1 MRILVTFAVE
11 AEFAPWRRLRNL
23 EESKIGEVTLHKTQ
37 IGRAQV
43 DLVVTGMGME
53 NAGRVAEKVIAAT
66 TPYQFCVSA
75 GFAGGLGDEY
85 SIGDIL
91 VAEAVQQL
99 GKSKTLMCSR
109 NLVHAARSDGAK
121 QVKLFL
127 TSDHVVRTV
136 EEKSRLAPFAGA
148 VEMESFAV
156 ASVTR
161 VHNLSMVAIRVI
173 SDTTDRDMP
182 VRVDTMVD
190 EKGRLSV
197 GGVMRQVVHHP
208 LQLPALIRLGRE
220 SRTAA
225 EALANFLEA
234 FIKKLSFSSH
244 GWPPP
249 ELQEVAA
256 Q

>member
-1 MRILVTFAVE
+1 MRVLVTFAVD
-11 AEFAPWRRLRNL
+11 AEFAPWRRLRNF
-23 EESKIGEVTLHKTQ
+23 EEIKIGDVTLQ
-37 IGRAQV
+37 RARIGRAEV
-43 DLVVTGMGME
+43 DLVITGMGLE
-53 NAGRVAEKVIAAT
+53 SAARGANAVLGMK

-75 GFAGGLGDEY
+75 GFAGGLGEY
-85 SIGDIL
+85 SVGDIL

-109 NLVHAARSDGAK
+109 NLVWAARQDGAK

-127 TSDHVVRTV
+127 TSDHVVRKV
-136 EEKSRLAPFAGA
+136 EEKLQLAPFAGA
-148 VEMESFAV
+148 VEMESFAI
-156 ASVTR
+156 ASVA
-161 VHNLSMVAIRVI
+161 HAHKLQMVAIRVV
-173 SDTTDRDMP
+173 SDTTARDMP
-182 VRVDTMVD
+182 IRVDTMVD
-190 EKGRLSV
+190 EKGRVSV
-197 GGVMRQVVHHP
+197 SGVVQQIVRHP

-256 Q
+256 R

>member
-23 EESKIGEVTLHKTQ
+23 EEIRDGDITLFKAQ
-37 IGRAQV
+37 VGRAQV
-43 DLVVTGMGME
+43 DLVITGMGAD
-53 NAGRVAEKVIAAT
+53 NATRITNAVLAMK

-75 GFAGGLGDEY
+75 GFAGALGDKY

-91 VAEAVQQL
+91 VAEAVQKL
-99 GKSKTLMCSR
+99 GKSKTLQCSR
-109 NLVHAARSDGAK
+109 NLVYAARADGAN
-121 QVKLFL
+121 QVNLFL

-136 EEKSRLAPFAGA
+136 EEKLQLAPFAGA
-148 VEMESFAV
+148 VEMESFAI
-156 ASVTR
+156 ASVAHAHR
-161 VHNLSMVAIRVI
+161 LPVVAIRVI
-173 SDTTDRDMP
+173 SDTTERDMP
-182 VRVDTMVD
+182 VRIDTMVD
-190 EKGRLSV
+190 EKGRVSV
-197 GGVMRQVVHHP
+197 GGVARQVIHHP

>member
-1 MRILVTFAVE
+1 MRILVTFAVD
-11 AEFAPWRRLRNL
+11 AEFAPWRKLRHF
-23 EESKIGEVTLHKTQ
+23 EEVRDGDVTLQ
-37 IGRAQV
+37 RAQVGRAQV
-43 DLVVTGMGME
+43 DFVITGMGVE
-53 NAGRVAEKVIAAT
+53 NAMRAVDSVMAMK

-75 GFAGGLGDEY
+75 GFAGGLSDND

-91 VAEAVQQL
+91 VAEGVQQL

-109 NLVHAARSDGAK
+109 NLVYAARGDGAK
-121 QVKLFL
+121 QIKLFL

-136 EEKSRLAPFAGA
+136 EEKKQLAPFAGA
-148 VEMESFAV
+148 VEMEGFGI
-156 ASVTR
+156 ASVAQAHR
-161 VHNLSMVAIRVI
+161 LPMVAIRVI
-173 SDTTDRDMP
+173 SDTTERDMP
-182 VRVDTMVD
+182 IRIDTMVD
-190 EKGRLSV
+190 DKGRVSV
-197 GGVMRQVVHHP
+197 GGVVRQVVRHP

-256 Q
+256 R